1 MNLYCNSTGCT
12 LHDYPVT
19 PMWCQYLWH
28 QKQADRRQE
37 RLLTVLTD
45 RFDSLAED
53 LRGISRDNP
62 DRPRFEAP
70 SPPQRQPRSGGGI
83 VQT

>member
-28 QKQADRRQE
+28 QKQADQRQE

-45 RFDSLAED
+45 RLDSLAED
-53 LRGISRDNP
+53 LHAISRDNP
-62 DRPRFEAP
+62 DRPRFKAP
-70 SPPQRQPRSGGGI
+70 SPPTNQSIRGGGI